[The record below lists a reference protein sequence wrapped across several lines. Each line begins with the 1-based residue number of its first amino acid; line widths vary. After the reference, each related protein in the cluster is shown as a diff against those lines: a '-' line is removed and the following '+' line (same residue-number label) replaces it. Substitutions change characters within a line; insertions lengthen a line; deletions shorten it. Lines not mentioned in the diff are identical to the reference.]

1 MCHSTGVKR
10 PWVKRLRP
18 RRPLVLAHRGLHAVH
33 PENSLAAFR
42 AAFDVGADGIECDVQ
57 KGRDG
62 SYLIIHDPPPT
73 PRGYPAPPRLDGMLA
88 SLPPG
93 AFLDLELKADTL
105 QPSDC
110 PRIFDALV
118 RRPSPGPLLVS
129 SFDPRLLLYF
139 KVRGTP
145 VGLLVGEDAARM
157 GWAWLAREILCLRP
171 DYLNL
176 PILMFE
182 ILGRRRARLLALL
195 FRALGFSLAFW
206 TVNRREEVDRVR
218 KLTRI
223 IITDEVLAVR
233 RAL

>member
-1 MCHSTGVKR
+1 MK
-10 PWVKRLRP
+10 
-18 RRPLVLAHRGLHAVH
+18 RPLVLAHRGLHAVH

-57 KGRDG
+57 KGPDG
-62 SYLIIHDPPPT
+62 SFVVVHDPPPA
-73 PRGYPAPPRLDGMLA
+73 PRGCHAPPRLDAMLA

-93 AFLDLELKADTL
+93 AFLNLELKADTL
-105 QPSDC
+105 RPSDC
-110 PRIFDALV
+110 PRIFEALA
-118 RRPSPGPLLVS
+118 RRPFPGPVLVS
-129 SFDPRLLLYF
+129 SFDPRLLPYF
-139 KVRGTP
+139 KARGTS
-145 VGLLVGEDAARM
+145 VGLLVGEEAARL
-157 GWAWLAREILCLRP
+157 GWAGMTKEIRRLRP

-182 ILGRRRARLLALL
+182 ILGKRRARLLALL

-218 KLTRI
+218 KLARI
-223 IITDEVLAVR
+223 IITDEVLTVR